1 MIFCKARLYQKFV
14 IITLMKYNLSKFE
27 NLVQTFE
34 SLPTIGKKTAERL
47 AYHIAISD
55 PFLGKKLSFA
65 IENAIKHVRKCTNC
79 GFICEDELC
88 NICLDESRDN
98 TILCIVQNSKDI
110 FAIEES
116 SSFNG
121 KYFVIEELSND
132 SILLLKNIVT
142 SQNVQEVI
150 FAITPSLAN
159 EAFILYIE
167 DKISNHNIKF
177 TKIAQGV
184 PTGVSLENVDLLS
197 LAKSIEIRVKA

>member
-1 MIFCKARLYQKFV
+1 
-14 IITLMKYNLSKFE
+14 MKYNLAKFE

-34 SLPTIGKKTAERL
+34 GLPTIGKKSAQRL

-55 PFLGKKLSFA
+55 PFLGKKLAFA
-65 IENAIKHVRKCTNC
+65 IDDAIKHVKKCSIC
-79 GFICEDELC
+79 GFLCEDEIC
-88 NICLDESRDN
+88 NICLDDSRN
-98 TILCIVQNSKDI
+98 SGLLCIVQNPKDI

-116 SSFNG
+116 SGFSG
-121 KYFVIEELSND
+121 YYFVIEELNIEAIESLKYMISSK
-132 SILLLKNIVT
+132 SIT
-142 SQNVQEVI
+142 EVL

-159 EAFILYIE
+159 EAFIMYIE
-167 DKISNHNIKF
+167 DKLSNFNIRF

>member
-1 MIFCKARLYQKFV
+1 
-14 IITLMKYNLSKFE
+14 
-27 NLVQTFE
+27 
-34 SLPTIGKKTAERL
+34 
-47 AYHIAISD
+47 
-55 PFLGKKLSFA
+55 
-65 IENAIKHVRKCTNC
+65 
-79 GFICEDELC
+79 
-88 NICLDESRDN
+88 LDESRDN
-98 TILCIVQNSKDI
+98 TVLCIVQNPKDI

-121 KYFVIEELSND
+121 KYFVLEELTQEHINA
-132 SILLLKNIVT
+132 LKNIVT
-142 SQNVQEVI
+142 SHNVQEVI

-167 DKISNHNIKF
+167 DKLNGHNIKF